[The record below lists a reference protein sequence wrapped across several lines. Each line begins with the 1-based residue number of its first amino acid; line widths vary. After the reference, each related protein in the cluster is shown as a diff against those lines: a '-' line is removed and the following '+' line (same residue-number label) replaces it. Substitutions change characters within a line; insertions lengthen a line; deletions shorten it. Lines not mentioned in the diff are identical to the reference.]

1 MIEDL
6 LLYFI
11 FKINILLVEN
21 ISEKNLQQYC
31 KQRSMTKTFI
41 EKLNL
46 GIVND
51 NKKVKFQ

>member
-21 ISEKNLQQYC
+21 ISEKNLQQC